1 MWTALKGQQV
11 TGMHFANT
19 LKTIVFMGL
28 LTALIVFVGGIFG
41 GKTGMIFAFGFA
53 CVLNIGSYWFSD
65 KIALA
70 AHQAQ
75 PIEREQAPVLYEIV
89 EKLAARANIPVPPI
103 YLIPTDSPNAFATGR
118 DPEHSAVAVT
128 AGILK
133 MLSEDE
139 LEGVLAHELGHVKN
153 RDVLLTTIAAVLAGV
168 VTMIAQNGMYFIGSS
183 RDEDGPSPVLMIV
196 AAIFAPIAATLI
208 NMAVSRSREYEADA
222 TGAELC
228 GKPLELAD
236 ALAKIERGA
245 QVRPMTDGNPAY
257 SSLYI
262 ANPFPQNWLFKL
274 MSTHPPTQERIFR
287 LQQMARKM
295 HAH

>member
-1 MWTALKGQQV
+1 
-11 TGMHFANT
+11 MHFVNT
-19 LKTIVFMGL
+19 LKTLVFMGV

-41 GKTGMIFAFGFA
+41 GKTGMMLAFGVA
-53 CVLNIGSYWFSD
+53 CVMNIGSYWFSD

-89 EKLAARANIPVPPI
+89 ERLAAKANIPVPPI

-168 VTMIAQNGMYFIGSS
+168 VTMIAQNGMYFAGSS
-183 RDEDGPSPVLMIV
+183 RDDEGPNPILMLV
-196 AAIFAPIAATLI
+196 AALFAPIAASLI
-208 NMAVSRSREYEADA
+208 NLAISRSREFEADA
-222 TGAELC
+222 TGAEMC

-236 ALAKIERGA
+236 ALAKIEHGA
-245 QVRPMTDGNPAY
+245 QVRPMTGGNPAY

-262 ANPFPQNWLFKL
+262 TNPFPQNWLFKL

-287 LQQMARKM
+287 LQQMAGKM
-295 HAH
+295 PALRH

>member
-1 MWTALKGQQV
+1 
-11 TGMHFANT
+11 MHFANT
-19 LKTIVFMGL
+19 LKTVVFMGI
-28 LTALIVFVGGIFG
+28 LTGLMVAVGAVFG
-41 GKTGMIFAFGFA
+41 GKTGMVIAFVFSL
-53 CVLNIGSYWFSD
+53 VMNLGSYWFSD

-70 AHQAQ
+70 AHGAQ
-75 PIEREQAPVLYEIV
+75 PIAREQAPVLYDIV
-89 EKLAARANIPVPPI
+89 ERLAARAGIPVPPI

-128 AGILK
+128 AGILR
-133 MLSEDE
+133 MLSENE
-139 LEGVLAHELGHVKN
+139 LEGVLAHELGHVRN
-153 RDVLLTTIAAVLAGV
+153 RDVLLTTMAAVLAGV
-168 VTMIAQNGMYFIGSS
+168 VTMIAQNGMYFIGY
-183 RDEDGPSPVLMIV
+183 RDEDGPNPLVMIF
-196 AAIFAPIAATLI
+196 AAIFAPIAASLI
-208 NMAVSRSREYEADA
+208 NLAISRSREYEADA

-245 QVRPMTDGNPAY
+245 QVVPMTDGNPAY

-295 HAH
+295 HSS

>member
-1 MWTALKGQQV
+1 M
-11 TGMHFANT
+11 
-19 LKTIVFMGL
+19 
-28 LTALIVFVGGIFG
+28 
-41 GKTGMIFAFGFA
+41 
-53 CVLNIGSYWFSD
+53 
-65 KIALA
+65 
-70 AHQAQ
+70 
-75 PIEREQAPVLYEIV
+75 LYEIV
-89 EKLAARANIPVPPI
+89 EKLADKANIPVPPI
-103 YLIPTDSPNAFATGR
+103 YLIPTESPNAFATGR

-133 MLSEDE
+133 MLSADE

-168 VTMIAQNGMYFIGSS
+168 VTMIAQNGFYFVGS
-183 RDEDGPSPVLMIV
+183 RDEDGPSPLVMIA
-196 AAIFAPIAATLI
+196 AAILAPIAASLI
-208 NMAVSRSREYEADA
+208 NLAISRSREYEADA

-262 ANPFPQNWLFKL
+262 ANPFPQNWMFKL

-295 HAH
+295 QSH

>member
-1 MWTALKGQQV
+1 
-11 TGMHFANT
+11 MHFVNT
-19 LKTIVFMGL
+19 LKTLVFMGI
-28 LTALIVFVGGIFG
+28 LTGLIVVVGGIFG
-41 GKTGMIFAFGFA
+41 GKTGMIFAFVFA
-53 CVLNIGSYWFSD
+53 CAMNLGSYWFSD

-75 PIEREQAPVLYEIV
+75 PIAREQAPVLYDIV

-103 YLIPTDSPNAFATGR
+103 YLIPTESPNAFATGR

-133 MLSEDE
+133 MLSADE

-168 VTMIAQNGMYFIGSS
+168 VTMVAQNGFYFIGY
-183 RDEDGPSPVLMIV
+183 RDEDGPSPVVMLV
-196 AAIFAPIAATLI
+196 AAIFAPIAAAMI
-208 NMAVSRSREYEADA
+208 NLAISRSREYEADA
-222 TGAELC
+222 TGAEMC

-245 QVRPMTDGNPAY
+245 QVRPMTDSNPAY

-262 ANPFPQNWLFKL
+262 TNPFPSNWLFKL
-274 MSTHPPTQERIFR
+274 MSTHPPTKERIFR
-287 LQQMARKM
+287 LEQMARKM
-295 HAH
+295 NSH

>member
-1 MWTALKGQQV
+1 
-11 TGMHFANT
+11 MHFVNT
-19 LKTIVFMGL
+19 LKTLVFMGV
-28 LTALIVFVGGIFG
+28 LTALIVLVGGIFG
-41 GKTGMIFAFGFA
+41 GKSGMIIAFVFALLMN
-53 CVLNIGSYWFSD
+53 VGSYWFSD

-70 AHQAQ
+70 AHGAQ
-75 PIEREQAPVLYEIV
+75 PIAREQAPVLYEII
-89 EKLAARANIPVPPI
+89 ERLAAKAGIPVPPI

-133 MLSEDE
+133 MLTESE

-168 VTMIAQNGMYFIGSS
+168 VTMIAQNGIYFIGGS
-183 RDEDGPSPVLMIV
+183 RDDDSPNPLVMLV
-196 AAIFAPIAATLI
+196 AAILAPIAATLI
-208 NMAVSRSREYEADA
+208 NLAISRSREYEADA
-222 TGAELC
+222 TGAQMC

-245 QVRPMTDGNPAY
+245 QVRPMTDANPAY

-262 ANPFPQNWLFKL
+262 ANPFPQNWLVNL

-287 LQQMARKM
+287 LQQMARTM
-295 HAH
+295 HTR

>member
-1 MWTALKGQQV
+1 
-11 TGMHFANT
+11 MHFANT
-19 LKTIVFMGL
+19 LKTLVFMGI
-28 LTALIVFVGGIFG
+28 LTALIVVVGGIFG
-41 GKTGMIFAFGFA
+41 GKTGMIFAFVVA
-53 CVLNIGSYWFSD
+53 CVMNLGSYWFSD

-70 AHQAQ
+70 AHGAQ

-89 EKLAARANIPVPPI
+89 ERLAAKANIPVPPI
-103 YLIPTDSPNAFATGR
+103 YLIPSDSPNAFATGR

-128 AGILK
+128 AGILRI
-133 MLSEDE
+133 LNENE

-168 VTMIAQNGMYFIGSS
+168 VTMIAQNGIFFMS
-183 RDEDGPSPVLMIV
+183 RDEDGPNPLVMLV

-208 NMAVSRSREYEADA
+208 NLAISRSREYEADA
-222 TGAELC
+222 TGAAMC

-236 ALAKIERGA
+236 ALAKIERGVEV
-245 QVRPMTDGNPAY
+245 QPMAEGNPAY
-257 SSLYI
+257 ASLYI
-262 ANPFPQNWLFKL
+262 SNPFPQNWMFKL

-295 HAH
+295 RG

>member
-1 MWTALKGQQV
+1 
-11 TGMHFANT
+11 MHFVNT
-19 LKTIVFMGL
+19 LKTLVFMGI
-28 LTALIVFVGGIFG
+28 LTALIVVVGGIFG
-41 GKTGMIFAFGFA
+41 GKSGMMIAFVFA
-53 CVLNIGSYWFSD
+53 CVMNIGSYWFSD

-70 AHQAQ
+70 AHGAQ
-75 PIEREQAPVLYEIV
+75 PIAREQAPVLYEII
-89 EKLAARANIPVPPI
+89 ERLAAKAGIPVPPI

-133 MLSEDE
+133 MLSESE

-168 VTMIAQNGMYFIGSS
+168 VTMIAQNGIYFMGS
-183 RDEDGPSPVLMIV
+183 RDEDGPNPIVMLV
-196 AAIFAPIAATLI
+196 AAILAPIAATLI
-208 NMAVSRSREYEADA
+208 NLAISRSREYEADA
-222 TGAELC
+222 TGAEMC

-245 QVRPMTDGNPAY
+245 QVRPMTDANPAY
-257 SSLYI
+257 ASLYI
-262 ANPFPQNWLFKL
+262 SNPFPQNWLVNL

-287 LQQMARKM
+287 LQQIARKM
-295 HAH
+295 HTH

>member
-1 MWTALKGQQV
+1 
-11 TGMHFANT
+11 MHLANT
-19 LKTIVFMGL
+19 LKTIVFMGI
-28 LTALIVFVGGIFG
+28 LTGLIVAVGGVFG
-41 GKTGMIFAFGFA
+41 GKSGMIIAFVFA
-53 CVLNIGSYWFSD
+53 CVMNLGSYWFSD

-70 AHQAQ
+70 AHGAQ
-75 PIEREQAPVLYEIV
+75 PIERDQAPVLYDIV
-89 EKLAARANIPVPPI
+89 ERLAARAGIPVPPI

-139 LEGVLAHELGHVKN
+139 LEGVLAHELGHVRN

-168 VTMIAQNGMYFIGSS
+168 VTMIAQNGIYFMGS
-183 RDEDGPSPVLMIV
+183 RDEDSPNPLVMIL
-196 AAIFAPIAATLI
+196 AALLAPIAASLI
-208 NMAVSRSREYEADA
+208 NLAISRSREFEADA

-245 QVRPMTDGNPAY
+245 QVVPMTDGNPAY

-295 HAH
+295 QS